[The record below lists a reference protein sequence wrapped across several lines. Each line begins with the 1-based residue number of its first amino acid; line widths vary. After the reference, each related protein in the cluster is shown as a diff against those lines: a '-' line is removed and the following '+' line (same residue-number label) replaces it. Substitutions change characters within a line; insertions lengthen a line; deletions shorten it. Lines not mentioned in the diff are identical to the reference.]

1 MGLGFMA
8 TSEVAIVKIDGSIM
22 RSMES
27 SISDDLNDSIAAAVS
42 DNSGAGMTQYGLK
55 LALIAAVLGGICG
68 AINLEQQTKNP
79 SPAETGNVPIC
90 KQKQSDPEP
99 KVTTTPKPATTQ
111 VVPHRKY
118 RSCDACGMG

>member
-55 LALIAAVLGGICG
+55 LALQQSWVEFAV
-68 AINLEQQTKNP
+68 P
-79 SPAETGNVPIC
+79 SI
-90 KQKQSDPEP
+90 
-99 KVTTTPKPATTQ
+99 
-111 VVPHRKY
+111 
-118 RSCDACGMG
+118 